1 MGEAGAFGL
10 FLAVGAT
17 LVSLLLGPVGQAM
30 ARRIGG
36 RAPGEA
42 GMTTGE
48 MSAERV
54 AELEARVA
62 ELEAAHARLVELEDR
77 VDFAERLL
85 ARPPDDPG
93 RLGRG
98 SPGAAKPSSGT
109 GS

>member
-36 RAPGEA
+36 RVPGEG

-62 ELEAAHARLVELEDR
+62 ELEAAQARLVELEDR
-77 VDFAERLL
+77 IDFAERLL
-85 ARPPDDPG
+85 ARPPADPG

-98 SPGAAKPSSGT
+98 GSEAAVRPHGT
-109 GS
+109 AT